1 MHRKFVFNITNISLY
16 SKIKKKKI
24 YEYCI
29 YNYQLSLLLKII
41 SCLILHN
48 LVYTYGANGGR
59 GRGRGRRNGKDK
71 TKKLRKKTEEEEEEE
86 RKVQRN

>member
-48 LVYTYGANGGR
+48 LVYTYGASG

-71 TKKLRKKTEEEEEEE
+71 TKKLRKKKTEEEEEEE

>member
-16 SKIKKKKI
+16 SKIKKKTI